1 METRAKH
8 ITVGIF
14 VLILLLSIAGFCLWA
29 ANVQTKSDYTRY
41 FTRFSGSVA
50 QLRVD
55 SAVLFGGIPVGRVV
69 DVRIDPENS
78 ELARVDIDI
87 RNGTPIRQDSDAS
100 LEMQG
105 LAGGVALQISRGSR
119 TANLLPPGQEIASTP
134 STLERLQRQMP
145 NLLDK
150 ANRVADRLSGM
161 LSPENQAAFT
171 ASIQNLQRLTDNLAK
186 ATENIPQVT
195 QTAGQA
201 MENISKASQQFQ
213 KLAADLQG
221 AVTGVQGDVHRT
233 TQDVSKMAQNFSKAA
248 DNLSKTIDEN
258 RAPLKQFTGSALY
271 ETTELVTQLRQLVS
285 SMSRIAQQI
294 ERDPA
299 RFLLGDRSKG
309 VEVK

>member
-14 VLILLLSIAGFCLWA
+14 VLILLLAIAGFCLWA
-29 ANVQTKSDYTRY
+29 ANVQTKSDYARY

-78 ELARVDIDI
+78 ELARVDVDI
-87 RNGTPIRQDSDAS
+87 RNGTPIRQDSTAS
-100 LEMQG
+100 LELQG

-119 TANLLPPGQEIASTP
+119 SADLLAPGHEIESKP
-134 STLERLQRQMP
+134 SALERLQRQMP

-150 ANRVADRLSGM
+150 ATQVADRLNAM
-161 LSPENQAAFT
+161 LSPDNQLAFT
-171 ASIQNLQRLTDNLAK
+171 AAIQNLQILTDNLAK
-186 ATENIPQVT
+186 ATATVPQVT
-195 QTAGQA
+195 ETAGQA
-201 MENISKASQQFQ
+201 MENISRASLEFQ
-213 KLAADLQG
+213 KLATDLQG
-221 AVTGVQGDVHRT
+221 AVGGVQGDVHRT
-233 TQDVSKMAQNFSKAA
+233 TQDVSKMAQDFSKAA
-248 DNLSKTIDEN
+248 NNLSKTIDEN

-299 RFLLGDRSKG
+299 RFLLGDRSRG